1 MKKIFL
7 SITVAML
14 FGTVLPVM
22 AQQKKGNVRST
33 TRPTKVVAKPTI
45 KNPIVG
51 SWYFDDQYGLEL
63 KLKETAK
70 KGNFIHND
78 KVVCYGGLAVS
89 EYYEY
94 FLMLSMQVKKVISNT
109 EVEYTVS
116 GSDERKPSKTV
127 KGTIRLKKVGN
138 RLLITGTET
147 NGKKWPFDG
156 FYLTSN

>member
-1 MKKIFL
+1 MKKSL
-7 SITVAML
+7 LTITVAML
-14 FGTVLPVM
+14 FGIALPVM
-22 AQQKKGNVRST
+22 AQQKKGTVK
-33 TRPTKVVAKPTI
+33 PMKEVANPTI

-51 SWYFDDQYGLEL
+51 SWYYEEQYGLEL
-63 KLKETAK
+63 NLKETAK

-78 KVVCYGGLAVS
+78 KTVCYGGLAVS
-89 EYYEY
+89 EYFEY
-94 FLMLSMQVKKVISNT
+94 FMMLSMQVKKVISNT

-127 KGTIRLKKVGN
+127 KGTIWLKKVGD
-138 RLLITGTET
+138 RLLITGTEA